1 MALQTANK
9 EYNSFIK
16 GIITEANALTF
27 PENASIDEANFVLNR
42 DGSRKRRL
50 GMDFEDSFTATAVS
64 SMTSPTVAITSHEWI
79 NAGNTVANQFA
90 VVQVG
95 NKLLVYNA
103 AASVISS
110 SLITTIDAS
119 SVITDSSKEI
129 QSESGMGFFFFTSGT
144 GNPAV
149 LEYVSGT
156 VTLRQIQLRIR
167 DYFGVYDGLAIDAMP
182 TTLSTAHE
190 YNLFNQGWR
199 SAKITQVYNEA
210 NAGVNAY
217 PSNAMI
223 MYVMRDGA
231 NQIDGSKWKNY
242 EFGTSAAARGKYII
256 SAFDRSTD
264 RNSLSGLSTV
274 TDIETSRPACVG
286 FAFQRVWYAGLDGK
300 QVSATDT
307 APSMQ
312 GFVFYSRVV
321 RTPQDFGQCYTDADP
336 TAEIDNDVVETD
348 GGYINIPDSG
358 KIYKLVQLGN
368 SLFVLAQNG
377 VWAVSGD
384 EGGFTATK
392 QQVQKVTDFGALS
405 GSSVVRTEDSVFYW
419 NKAGIYVLG
428 KGETGQLAS
437 QNITEQTIQSLFTAL
452 PKACKERAV
461 GNFDAINRKVSW
473 LYSTDVAYDGINY
486 KYKYD
491 TELVFDV
498 TLLAITKNTISA
510 ITGNSPYL
518 AGYLTTPDLISAAS
532 LGSST
537 TKYLAL
543 YYESGSSIP
552 NITFAHYKDDS
563 FVDWKSFN
571 NAGQYF
577 ESYLLTGYELSG
589 TSMTNK
595 QAPYIIVH
603 FNRTENSV
611 ESIGAGGAVV
621 YDQPSSCQL
630 QSRWDFS
637 DSATSNKWGPLT
649 EVYRLN
655 KTILLPI
662 AGEDL
667 DYGQSVITTKNRL
680 TGRGKALSL
689 KFNSS
694 NGYDM
699 HILGWAVK
707 YTGNTVV

>member
-1 MALQTANK
+1 MAQQTANK

-50 GMDFEDSFTATAVS
+50 GMDFEADATSTAVS
-64 SMTSPTVAITSHEWI
+64 SMTSATVAITSHEWI

-103 AASVISS
+103 AADVISA

-119 SVITDSSKEI
+119 SVITDTSKEI
-129 QSESGMGFFFFTSGT
+129 QSECGMGFFFFTSGT

-156 VTLRQIQLRIR
+156 VTLRTIELKIR

-182 TTLSTAHE
+182 STLSTAHE

-199 SAKITQVYNEA
+199 STKITQVYG
-210 NAGVNAY
+210 AGGNY
-217 PSNAMI
+217 PSNAMV

-231 NQIDGSKWKNY
+231 NQIDGSKWANY

-256 SAFDRSTD
+256 SPFNRSTD

-300 QVSATDT
+300 EVSATDT

-336 TAEIDNDVVETD
+336 TAEIDNDVVDTD

-358 KIYKLVQLGN
+358 KIYRLVQLSN
-368 SLFVLAQNG
+368 AMFVFAQNG
-377 VWAVSGD
+377 VWAISGD

-428 KGETGQLAS
+428 KGETGQMAS

-452 PKACKERAV
+452 PKACKEKAV

-473 LYSTDVAYDGINY
+473 LYSTDINYDGINY

-510 ITGNSPYL
+510 ISGNSPYL
-518 AGYLTTPDLISAAS
+518 AGYLTTPDLISAAE

-552 NITFAHYKDDS
+552 NITFAHYRDDT

-595 QAPYIIVH
+595 QAPYIITH

-611 ESIGAGGAVV
+611 EAIGTGGAVV
-621 YDQPSSCQL
+621 YDQPSSCLL

-637 DSATSNKWGPLT
+637 DSATSGKWGPVT

-655 KTILLPI
+655 RALLLPV
-662 AGEDL
+662 AGQPL
-667 DYGQSVITTKNRL
+667 DYGHSVVTTKNRL

-689 KFNSS
+689 RFSSS

-699 HILGWAVK
+699 HILGWAIK
-707 YTGNTVV
+707 HTGNTVV

>member
-50 GMDFEDSFTATAVS
+50 GMDFESGFTATAVS

-110 SLITTIDAS
+110 SLIATIDAS

-149 LEYVSGT
+149 LEYVGGV
-156 VTLRQIQLRIR
+156 VTLRSISLKIR
-167 DYFGVYDGLAIDAMP
+167 DYFGVYDGLAVDTMP
-182 TTLSTAHE
+182 TTLSVAHE

-199 SAKITQVYNEA
+199 SSRITQVYNEA
-210 NAGVNAY
+210 DAGVNAY
-217 PSNAMI
+217 PSNAMV

-256 SAFDRSTD
+256 SPFTRSAD

-274 TDIETSRPACVG
+274 ADTENSRPSCVG

-300 QVSATDT
+300 EVSATDT

-336 TAEIDNDVVETD
+336 TAEIDNDVVATD
-348 GGYINIPDSG
+348 GGYLNIPDSG
-358 KIYKLVQLGN
+358 KIYKLVQLGS

-377 VWAVSGD
+377 VWAITGD
-384 EGGFTATK
+384 DGGFTATQ
-392 QQVQKVTDFGALS
+392 QQVQKITDFGALS

-428 KGETGQLAS
+428 KGESGQLAS

-452 PKACKERAV
+452 PKACKERAT

-473 LYSTDVAYDGINY
+473 LYSTDIAYDGVNY

-491 TELVFDV
+491 TELVFDI
-498 TLLAITKNTISA
+498 TLLAMTKNTISA

-518 AGYLTTPDLISAAS
+518 AGYLSTPDLISAAD
-532 LGSST
+532 LGSSV

-543 YYESGSSIP
+543 YYETGSSIP
-552 NITFAHYKDDS
+552 NVTFAHYKDDT

-595 QAPYIIVH
+595 QAPYIITH
-603 FNRTENSV
+603 FNRTESEV
-611 ESIGAGGAVV
+611 ESIGGAGAVI
-621 YDQPSSCQL
+621 YDDPSSCVL

-637 DSATSNKWGPLT
+637 DSATSGKWGPST

-655 KTILLPI
+655 RALILPV
-662 AGEDL
+662 AGQPL
-667 DYGQSVITTKNRL
+667 DYGHSVITTKNRL

-689 KFNSS
+689 RFTSS
-694 NGYDM
+694 NGYNM
-699 HILGWAVK
+699 HILGWAIK

>member
-1 MALQTANK
+1 VALQTANK

-110 SLITTIDAS
+110 SLIATIDAS

-149 LEYVSGT
+149 LEYVSGA
-156 VTLRQIQLRIR
+156 VTLRQIQLKIR
-167 DYFGVYDGLAIDAMP
+167 DYFGVYDGLAIDDMP
-182 TTLSTAHE
+182 STLATAHK

-199 SAKITQVYNEA
+199 IGTIGQVASTGGN
-210 NAGVNAY
+210 Y
-217 PSNAMI
+217 PSNAMV

-242 EFGTSAAARGKYII
+242 EFGTSAAARGKFII

-274 TDIETSRPACVG
+274 TDIETSRPSCVG

-300 QVSATDT
+300 EVSATDT

-377 VWAVSGD
+377 VWAISGD

-452 PKACKERAV
+452 PKACKEKAV

-552 NITFAHYKDDS
+552 NITFAHYKD
-563 FVDWKSFN
+563 
-571 NAGQYF
+571 
-577 ESYLLTGYELSG
+577 ELSG

-667 DYGQSVITTKNRL
+667 DYGHSVITTKNRL

-699 HILGWAVK
+699 HILGWAIK